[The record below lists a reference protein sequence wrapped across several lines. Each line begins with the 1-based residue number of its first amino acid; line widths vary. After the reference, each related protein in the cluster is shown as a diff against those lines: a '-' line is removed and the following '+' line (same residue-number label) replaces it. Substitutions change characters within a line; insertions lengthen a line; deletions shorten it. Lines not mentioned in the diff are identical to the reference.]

1 MNLDPIDS
9 LRLMLTDRF
18 NLICCLLGSIVMS
31 IWIGFIIVTLV
42 LIEIRDRL
50 PVDGVSPS

>member
-18 NLICCLLGSIVMS
+18 NLVCCLLGSIVMS
-31 IWIGFIIVTLV
+31 IWIGFFIFSLV
-42 LIEIRDRL
+42 LIKILDRL
-50 PVDGVSPS
+50 PVE